1 MYTFFK
7 TTTKLR
13 WIRMCLYVHFLFMIL
28 YVVRNDEIKKGSIM
42 SSFSHGKIDWV
53 SLTTKNK
60 GLTRLYRS
68 ITAIDPLSWS
78 PSWSHQWHK
87 REIHHADDVKRELRA
102 NPSCLLASQR
112 WELTVGQS
120 CRQICTTSYR
130 KISWCLEAP
139 IFGSIHSTFQSL
151 WYLTSAAALPR
162 CLSNFRA
169 IRSL

>member
-1 MYTFFK
+1 MLNTNVLVCSFLVYDF
-7 TTTKLR
+7 
-13 WIRMCLYVHFLFMIL
+13 IRCQKW
-28 YVVRNDEIKKGSIM
+28 RNKKGFNHVIIQQR
-42 SSFSHGKIDWV
+42 KN
-53 SLTTKNK
+53 SLGLPYNKNK

-78 PSWSHQWHK
+78 PFWSHQWHK
-87 REIHHADDVKRELRA
+87 REIHHADYVKRELRV

-120 CRQICTTSYR
+120 WRQICTKSYR
-130 KISWCLEAP
+130 KISWCLEPP

-151 WYLTSAAALPR
+151 WYLTSAAALPK